1 MQQFTNQ
8 SCTATKQRKDSPERR
23 MERDAANLD
32 KISSKPVVRS
42 PFWSDYSLGDP
53 MTGVVTGEGV
63 TVQEHE
69 STIFKP
75 MHNII

>member
-1 MQQFTNQ
+1 
-8 SCTATKQRKDSPERR
+8 

-32 KISSKPVVRS
+32 KISNCSKPVVRS

-53 MTGVVTGEGV
+53 MTGVETGEGV

-75 MHNII
+75 MHNIIEQPTCTLSSCSPCK